1 MVHEVPDRAHFI
13 KEIAS
18 KLKPGGLWLISEPKF
33 HVSKANFTQT
43 LEIAKSAGLSITDRP
58 NIFISNA
65 VLLKK

>member
-1 MVHEVPDRAHFI
+1 MF
-13 KEIAS
+13 
-18 KLKPGGLWLISEPKF
+18 L
-33 HVSKANFTQT
+33 KANFTQT